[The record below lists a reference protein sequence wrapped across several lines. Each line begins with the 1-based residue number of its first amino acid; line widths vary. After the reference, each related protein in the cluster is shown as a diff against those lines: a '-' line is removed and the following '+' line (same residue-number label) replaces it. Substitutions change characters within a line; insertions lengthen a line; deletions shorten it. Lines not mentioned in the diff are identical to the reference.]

1 MLLQDELALKYK
13 YKKLSLELSEESRKI
28 YLETL
33 PVNLNINGD
42 KSFKLYSK
50 ENTLISDGYNRIVI
64 GDYGAFIEFDST
76 QIIKSNIKV
85 KKGEEYRIHDDKYN
99 KSVKYF
105 WFTTKDNSDIKIYY
119 QQKTVPY
126 ADYQPNMFYVSP
138 FDIC

>member
-1 MLLQDELALKYK
+1 MLLQDELAVKYK

-33 PVNLNINGD
+33 PVKLNINGD

-105 WFTTKDNSDIKIYY
+105 WFTAKDNSDIKIYY